1 MLTLNEVNEKYFDV
15 LKEIGNIGAGNATTA
30 IANMLGLRIDMS
42 VPEVAFLPVEE
53 LGSAIGAEDEIIVG
67 IMLGVEGDIDGSM
80 MFLMDMQ
87 SAHHIVNKLMM
98 RPDDYCEPFDEMDL
112 SAIKEIGNIIAG
124 SYLSALSG
132 LTNLT
137 IVPSVPFVAVD
148 MAAAILSVPAVQFG
162 IFGDNALMINTE
174 FSDDLG
180 IRGHFILMPEEDSYD
195 ISFELNL
202 TRKQTKEVKELIKDR
217 NHYRWI
223 PSDMVFD
230 YLPPKSRKSDPVR
243 FYKLSFRIVRFPI
256 SEETNET
263 IITNLPTDK
272 YPAEEIK
279 KLYASRWGIETS
291 FRDLKYTMGMLD
303 FHSKKVECIQQE
315 IYAHL
320 IMYNFAEMIT
330 SHVVIKKKQRK
341 YTYKA
346 NFSVAAHMCRKYYRG
361 TTSPPDLETI
371 ISRNLVPIRPDRHRV
386 RYQSARIFRGF
397 LYRVA

>member
-1 MLTLNEVNEKYFDV
+1 MLTLDEVNAKYFDV

-180 IRGHFILMPEEDSYD
+180 IRGHFILMPEEDSYAK
-195 ISFELNL
+195 IL
-202 TRKQTKEVKELIKDR
+202 TAL
-217 NHYRWI
+217 
-223 PSDMVFD
+223 
-230 YLPPKSRKSDPVR
+230 
-243 FYKLSFRIVRFPI
+243 
-256 SEETNET
+256 
-263 IITNLPTDK
+263 
-272 YPAEEIK
+272 
-279 KLYASRWGIETS
+279 G
-291 FRDLKYTMGMLD
+291 
-303 FHSKKVECIQQE
+303 
-315 IYAHL
+315 
-320 IMYNFAEMIT
+320 
-330 SHVVIKKKQRK
+330 
-341 YTYKA
+341 
-346 NFSVAAHMCRKYYRG
+346 
-361 TTSPPDLETI
+361 
-371 ISRNLVPIRPDRHRV
+371 VPI
-386 RYQSARIFRGF
+386 
-397 LYRVA
+397 